1 MPYIQ
6 LQLRRGTQT
15 QWNSA
20 TGPLLQGELGFETD
34 TKKLKVGD
42 GTTRWTGLSYINV
55 GSTGPS
61 GVTGPTGA
69 LGNTGPTGPTGPNGV
84 TGVTGPR
91 GELGNT
97 GPTGPTGPIGAT
109 GVTGPSGTT
118 GPTGPMGVTGPTGPK
133 GEKGDTDGSTGATGP
148 TGASGATGPVGT
160 TGPTGA
166 SGVTGPT
173 GASGVTGPT
182 GPSGVTG
189 PTGASGATGPS
200 GTTGPTGPRGG
211 SGATGPAA
219 YGSGGFIRIG
229 VSNNLFDT
237 SKVDSSNF
245 SASVGTWSVPAN
257 DTAILTYNSSIYT
270 STNPPQANGTI
281 AYYVGDTVVNSVT
294 YSRSYK
300 TVALP
305 HGTYSV
311 SYPQCWLAHNGSNWL
326 LLISIS
332 GSTFPSVTNDSSN
345 GNYGIFIYI

>member
-20 TGPLLQGELGFETD
+20 TGPLLQGEMGFETD

-42 GTTRWTGLSYINV
+42 GTTLWTGLSYINV

-61 GVTGPTGA
+61 GT
-69 LGNTGPTGPTGPNGV
+69 TGPTGPSGATGPIGP
-84 TGVTGPR
+84 TGVTGP
-91 GELGNT
+91 
-97 GPTGPTGPIGAT
+97 
-109 GVTGPSGTT
+109 TGPSGTT
-118 GPTGPMGVTGPTGPK
+118 GPTGPLGNTGVTGP
-133 GEKGDTDGSTGATGP
+133 KGDQGDPG
-148 TGASGATGPVGT
+148 
-160 TGPTGA
+160 
-166 SGVTGPT
+166 
-173 GASGVTGPT
+173 GPT

-189 PTGASGATGPS
+189 PTGPS
-200 GTTGPTGPRGG
+200 GTTGPTGPLGNTGPTGPRGVTGPTGPLGG

-229 VSNNLFDT
+229 VSSQLFDT
-237 SKVDSSNF
+237 SKVDTSNF

-300 TVALP
+300 TIALP

-345 GNYGIFIYI
+345 GNYGVFIYI

>member
-42 GTTRWTGLSYINV
+42 GTTLWTGLSYINV

-61 GVTGPTGA
+61 G
-69 LGNTGPTGPTGPNGV
+69 
-84 TGVTGPR
+84 
-91 GELGNT
+91 
-97 GPTGPTGPIGAT
+97 
-109 GVTGPSGTT
+109 TT
-118 GPTGPMGVTGPTGPK
+118 GPTGPLGN
-133 GEKGDTDGSTGATGP
+133 
-148 TGASGATGPVGT
+148 
-160 TGPTGA
+160 
-166 SGVTGPT
+166 
-173 GASGVTGPT
+173 TGPT

-189 PTGASGATGPS
+189 PTGPLGNTGPTGSLGNTGVTGPKGDQGDPGGPTGPSGVTGPTGPS
-200 GTTGPTGPRGG
+200 GTTGPTGPLGNTGPTGPRGVTGPTGPQGG

-229 VSNNLFDT
+229 VSGGLFDT
-237 SKVDSSNF
+237 SKVDTSNF

-257 DTAILTYNSSIYT
+257 DTAILTYNSSTYT

-281 AYYVGDTVVNSVT
+281 AFYVGETVVNSVT
-294 YSRSYK
+294 YNRSYK
-300 TVALP
+300 TIALP

-345 GNYGIFIYI
+345 GNYGVFIYI